1 MDISNP
7 EQEIFSNLDPELER
21 DIDPLNISEFPN
33 ADDIATCP
41 STDNSIHDISIEP
54 VGSSNCEEK
63 FDLQSDLENGQSIF
77 DKTSQDSES
86 YKENILKCLD
96 QLTEDVR
103 NELAKKTDGIVII
116 DLEDESMDNS
126 TEDNS
131 SKDEPQQH
139 RFIEADNIVPVN
151 LDETLDISTK
161 DSLEK
166 DKPQQ
171 HRSNEVDKIVTV
183 NPDETLDISTKD
195 SLETDKPQQ
204 TRSEADEIVTV
215 DLEDESMDISTEDN
229 SSKDKPQQHR
239 SKEVDETLDIST
251 KDSLEKDKPQPT
263 RSKEADKN
271 VTVNLDEEI
280 MENSFN
286 DNSSKDKPQK
296 EAKDKVAVNLD
307 GETIDNSEDDNDDSA
322 KDHSSKDKSEP
333 TGSKEAENVATEEMI
348 EKSEKDISVK
358 DTLHKVTL
366 NDENVAIEVS
376 DDISSTAD
384 NDVITL
390 DESDDSSN
398 DSSFQK
404 YDISSK
410 RKRRC
415 DVLDI
420 STDASQF
427 DDDTS
432 RFGDEIVLSD
442 GDDDCVDISNETS
455 GNFLFNGWRY
465 RSRI

>member
-103 NELAKKTDGIVII
+103 NELAKKTDGIVTV

-126 TEDNS
+126 TEDYS
-131 SKDEPQQH
+131 S
-139 RFIEADNIVPVN
+139 
-151 LDETLDISTK
+151 
-161 DSLEK
+161 K

-171 HRSNEVDKIVTV
+171 HRSKEVDNIVPV

-195 SLETDKPQQ
+195 SLDKDKPQQ
-204 TRSEADEIVTV
+204 IRSKEADEIVTV
-215 DLEDESMDISTEDN
+215 Y
-229 SSKDKPQQHR
+229 P
-239 SKEVDETLDIST
+239 
-251 KDSLEKDKPQPT
+251 
-263 RSKEADKN
+263 
-271 VTVNLDEEI
+271 DEEI
-280 MENSFN
+280 MENSLN
-286 DNSSKDKPQK
+286 DNSSKDQEQK
-296 EAKDKVAVNLD
+296 EAKDKVTVNLD
-307 GETIDNSEDDNDDSA
+307 GESIDKDHLTKDNLEDDNDDLA
-322 KDHSSKDKSEP
+322 KDHSSK
-333 TGSKEAENVATEEMI
+333 EAENVATVIATVATEEMI
-348 EKSEKDISVK
+348 EKSEKAISVK
-358 DTLHKVTL
+358 DTQHKVTL

>member
-7 EQEIFSNLDPELER
+7 EQEIFSNLDPELEL
-21 DIDPLNISEFPN
+21 DIDPPHISEFPN

-41 STDNSIHDISIEP
+41 STDNSIHDSSIEP
-54 VGSSNCEEK
+54 VGSSNCEDE
-63 FDLQSDLENGQSIF
+63 FDLQSDPENGQSIF

-103 NELAKKTDGIVII
+103 NELAKKTDGIVTV

-126 TEDNS
+126 TEDYS
-131 SKDEPQQH
+131 S
-139 RFIEADNIVPVN
+139 
-151 LDETLDISTK
+151 
-161 DSLEK
+161 K

-171 HRSNEVDKIVTV
+171 HRSKEVDNIVPV

-195 SLETDKPQQ
+195 SLDKDKPQQ
-204 TRSEADEIVTV
+204 IRSKEADEIVTV
-215 DLEDESMDISTEDN
+215 Y
-229 SSKDKPQQHR
+229 P
-239 SKEVDETLDIST
+239 
-251 KDSLEKDKPQPT
+251 
-263 RSKEADKN
+263 
-271 VTVNLDEEI
+271 DEEI
-280 MENSFN
+280 MENSLN
-286 DNSSKDKPQK
+286 DNSSKDQEQK
-296 EAKDKVAVNLD
+296 EAKDKVTVNLD
-307 GETIDNSEDDNDDSA
+307 GESIDKDHLTKDNLEDDNDNSA
-322 KDHSSKDKSEP
+322 KDHS
-333 TGSKEAENVATEEMI
+333 SKEAENVATVIATVALEEMI

-376 DDISSTAD
+376 DDISPTAD

-442 GDDDCVDISNETS
+442 GDDDCVDISNDKS

-465 RSRI
+465 RSRVSSNHPTTIFCLSMF